1 MGAGHP
7 RMSFE
12 LDTFTAIQPA
22 HYKID
27 NDYRKRKIVANG
39 IQTWAIGQAIAMER
53 RLDAL
58 LDPKRNKDGIF
69 PELVLYDCQAC
80 HHSLMEQKW
89 QSRPGTGLGPGVVR
103 FDDSNLLMLQIIVS
117 NIDPRKGALLVQQTK
132 ILHRST
138 TENEIKYFA
147 AARTLKKTSSE
158 LVALFSNH
166 KFGKKDVS
174 KLLDGLVDR
183 ANKAEFSDYV
193 GAEQAIMGISAV
205 LSTADRMGMKAATK
219 SAKKAVD
226 RAFLALAKYDDW
238 DYAAF
243 KTAVGAIKPIQ

>member
-89 QSRPGTGLGPGVVR
+89 QSRPGTGLLATR
-103 FDDSNLLMLQIIVS
+103 CL
-117 NIDPRKGALLVQQTK
+117 
-132 ILHRST
+132 
-138 TENEIKYFA
+138 
-147 AARTLKKTSSE
+147 
-158 LVALFSNH
+158 
-166 KFGKKDVS
+166 
-174 KLLDGLVDR
+174 
-183 ANKAEFSDYV
+183 
-193 GAEQAIMGISAV
+193 AV
-205 LSTADRMGMKAATK
+205 LLLNLSEKFTVSSTYRVVQM
-219 SAKKAVD
+219 
-226 RAFLALAKYDDW
+226 Y
-238 DYAAF
+238 
-243 KTAVGAIKPIQ
+243 